1 MKKILSAFLLLLSLQ
16 SFGQLTA
23 KNVTT
28 IKLKIGD
35 QNTTFQKVKEA
46 EWKMVQ
52 KGADGGNTEISGFNV
67 LNADNNSITLEQK
80 LYGVNLKIDLT
91 TKKITAFE
99 NGKPSVQNFVFVSA
113 NNDLVELENDDVVD
127 IDKSINGNNVSIL
140 KWKNEMMN
148 QVFELHKAD
157 NDEWEYHEEP
167 IKMKESLSNE
177 EKLFKQIAS
186 DNNSITLVE
195 INPDPKNTM
204 FYATK
209 LKIDITSKIV
219 FKAVYE
225 ADTKK
230 WTPLEKDENGTN
242 VFLIIK

>member
-1 MKKILSAFLLLLSLQ
+1 MKKILSTFLLLLSLQ
-16 SFGQLTA
+16 SFGQLTG

-28 IKLKIGD
+28 IKLIMED
-35 QNTTFQKVKEA
+35 QNTTFQKVKVS

-52 KGADGGNTEISGFNV
+52 KGADGSNTEISGFNV

-80 LYGVNLKIDLT
+80 DFGVNLKIDFT
-91 TKKITAFE
+91 TKKVTALE
-99 NGKPSVQNFVFVSA
+99 NGKPSAQKFLFVSA
-113 NNDLVELENDDVVD
+113 NNNPVELEKEDVVD
-127 IDKSINGNNVSIL
+127 IDMSINGTNVSTL

-157 NDEWEYHEEP
+157 NNEWEYYEEA
-167 IKMKESLSNE
+167 IKMKESFPNE
-177 EKLFKQIAS
+177 EKLFKQTAS

-209 LKIDITSKIV
+209 LKIDIAAKIV

-230 WTPLEKDENGTN
+230 WTSLEKDENGTN